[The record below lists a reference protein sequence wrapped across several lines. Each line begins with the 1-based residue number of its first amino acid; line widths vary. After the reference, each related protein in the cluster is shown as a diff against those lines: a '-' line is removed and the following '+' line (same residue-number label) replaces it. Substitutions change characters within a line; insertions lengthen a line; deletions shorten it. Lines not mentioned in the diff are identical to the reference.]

1 MADSVSA
8 MLFVATFELIAGLG
22 IVGLWTMLLVTRRV
36 PEIQDQDRAIWFHLV
51 AEYLLGLLLIASGS
65 LLLVVGGEP
74 WVRVLAGVAIGAM
87 LYSTIN
93 SPGYYARDGEWGAVA
108 GFGIITILGILAAAV
123 LVVG

>member
-1 MADSVSA
+1 

-36 PEIQDQDRAIWFHLV
+36 PEIRDRDRAIWFHLA

-108 GFGIITILGILAAAV
+108 GFGVITVLGVVAAGL